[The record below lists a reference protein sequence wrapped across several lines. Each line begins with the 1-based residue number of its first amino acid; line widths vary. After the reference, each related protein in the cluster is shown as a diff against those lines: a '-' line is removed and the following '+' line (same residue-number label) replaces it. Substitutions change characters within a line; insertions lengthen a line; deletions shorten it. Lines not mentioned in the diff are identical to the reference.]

1 MPDER
6 LIHNGASAGVRTG
19 APGLAASRQ
28 RMLELLRR
36 HIRDER
42 VIAAMAAITRE
53 RFVPAHLEQ
62 RAYDD
67 SALAIGEG
75 QTISQPLIVA
85 LMAEAMQIGS
95 NDHVLEIGTGSGYA
109 AAVLSRLAR
118 EVVTVERIEELGARA
133 AATLAALR
141 IENVRGIFPAKHLG
155 CKEDAPY
162 DAILISAGAP
172 HIPRTLLDQVADGG
186 RLIVPIGP
194 RHGQQLVRATKAPHG
209 LTLERLGPCAFV
221 PLIDDEAWSDHR
233 AGDDTD
239 NGGVSRRSILR

>member
-1 MPDER
+1 MTEGVP
-6 LIHNGASAGVRTG
+6 IHNGASA
-19 APGLAASRQ
+19 LAASRQ
-28 RMLELLRR
+28 RMLDLLRR

-42 VIAAMAAITRE
+42 VIAAMAAIPRE

-67 SALAIGEG
+67 NALAIGEG

-85 LMAEAMQIGS
+85 LMAEAMRIEPG
-95 NDHVLEIGTGSGYA
+95 DHVLEIGTGSGYA

-118 EVVTVERIEELGARA
+118 DVVTVERIADLGARA

-141 IENVRGIFPAKHLG
+141 IENVRAIFPAKHLG

-172 HIPRTLLDQVADGG
+172 HIPRSLLDQLAEGG
-186 RLIVPIGP
+186 RLIVPIGT
-194 RHGQQLVRATKAPHG
+194 RHAQQLVRATKTHHG

-221 PLIDDEAWSDHR
+221 PLIDDEAWGET
-233 AGDDTD
+233 AGD
-239 NGGVSRRSILR
+239 GVSRRSILR

>member
-1 MPDER
+1 MTER
-6 LIHNGASAGVRTG
+6 APNHNGASA
-19 APGLAASRQ
+19 LAASRQ

-42 VIAAMAAITRE
+42 VIDAMAAIPRE
-53 RFVPAHLEQ
+53 RFVPPHLTQ

-67 SALAIGEG
+67 RALPIGEG

-85 LMAEAMQIGS
+85 LMAEAMRITP

-118 EVVTVERIEELGARA
+118 DVVTVERIVELGESAQVV
-133 AATLAALR
+133 LAALR
-141 IENVRGIFPAKHLG
+141 IENVRVIFPAKHLG

-172 HIPRTLLDQVADGG
+172 HLPRSLLDQLADGG

-194 RHGQQLVRATKAPHG
+194 RHAQQLVRATKTPHG

-221 PLIDDEAWSDHR
+221 PLIDDEAWS
-233 AGDDTD
+233 AAINDD
-239 NGGVSRRSILR
+239 VSRRPNLR